1 MQRSRIVVKQG
12 LGYTMCPGVRKR
24 RNPYYKGHREADWQ
38 HDKLITSTKLTRNK
52 KKKQK
57 E

>member
-1 MQRSRIVVKQG
+1 
-12 LGYTMCPGVRKR
+12 MCSGVRKR

-57 E
+57 ARSQSKGERSKPKLT